1 MLEIFIVGGGGCIG
15 SILRYFVTKAVE
27 NNFPTT
33 TFPYGVMLANV
44 VGCLLIGLISGL
56 SMDKI
61 SLTPNLRLFF
71 FVGKEPFVQLGVV
84 VRLRPR
90 IMVYALVDRKL
101 GFGTTPLQRLDH
113 TLRFLK
119 WNNLVGVSMKD
130 PNRFFHHLIS
140 I

>member
-15 SILRYFVTKAVE
+15 SILRYFLTKAVE

-71 FVGKEPFVQLGVV
+71 FVGILGGFTTFSSFTLDAYNMLNTNDFSILTFAFLHILAHIVFG
-84 VRLRPR
+84 
-90 IMVYALVDRKL
+90 ITAVYL
-101 GFGTTPLQRLDH
+101 GIVIGRNF
-113 TLRFLK
+113 
-119 WNNLVGVSMKD
+119 
-130 PNRFFHHLIS
+130 
-140 I
+140 